1 MPKAKSVSALTL
13 SSQPLS
19 ARVNES
25 SRKMA
30 SMSPVSEATAVVITV
45 YSWIRRDAEGS
56 APVPA
61 PAPAPLGGRLL
72 SGATDMFSSNGSQR
86 GRHGGRV
93 VATRRRA
100 SIPRFKNSSKV
111 LAGPERRFVA
121 GSALRFVY
129 RKRHFR
135 RSG

>member
-56 APVPA
+56 APA
-61 PAPAPLGGRLL
+61 PALLGGRLL

-93 VATRRRA
+93 AATRRRA

-111 LAGPERRFVA
+111 WAGPERRFVA

-129 RKRHFR
+129 RKRQFR